1 MCLSYLI
8 PGLSKCSVPRF
19 PSVQLAIE
27 FKRRRLAPLVEGR
40 PINIHTH
47 GARSRARS
55 KSVSGAAPRTLSGDW
70 CQ

>member
-1 MCLSYLI
+1 M
-8 PGLSKCSVPRF
+8 PRF
-19 PSVQLAIE
+19 PSVQLAVE
-27 FKRRRLAPLVEGR
+27 FKRRSVGTLVQGR

-55 KSVSGAAPRTLSGDW
+55 KSVSGAAPRTLSGDC

>member
-1 MCLSYLI
+1 MCESYLI

-19 PSVQLAIE
+19 PSVQLAVE
-27 FKRRRLAPLVEGR
+27 FKRRSVGTLVQGR